1 MFGASSLTTA
11 FTEIGKEFEAANAGV
26 KVKVK
31 FQFAGS
37 PTLVR
42 QITDGAPADIFASA
56 DEPTMTE
63 LDTNTDLVVD
73 PRTFAANKLTIIVE
87 PGNPKMIKDLT
98 DLARPDVTSVLCA
111 IEVPCGSLGN
121 EVLTRAGVVV
131 APRSYE
137 ENVKGVVAKVALGEV
152 DAGLAYVSDLSA
164 SKGEIEGIP
173 IAKSDN
179 ATTSYRVALIRTT
192 NNRNNAKK
200 FVAFLLSPDGR
211 RVLTHHGLLVP

>member
-26 KVKVK
+26 KVR

-42 QITDGAPADIFASA
+42 QITEGASADIFASA
-56 DEPTMTE
+56 DEQAMTE
-63 LDTNTDLVVD
+63 LDTNTDVVID

-87 PGNPKMIKDLT
+87 PGNPKKIKDLT

-121 EVLTRAGVVV
+121 EVLTRAGVAV

-173 IAKSDN
+173 IAESDN

-192 NNRNNAKK
+192 NNRNIAKK

-211 RVLTHHGLLVP
+211 HVLTRHGLLVP